1 VIMKRC
7 QLLSSMGSEAVLR
20 NDLDGIWARDRAVL
34 VAAGNRQEA
43 YGDEQCGLLVP
54 HSLDVSVS

>member
-1 VIMKRC
+1 
-7 QLLSSMGSEAVLR
+7 MGSEAVLR